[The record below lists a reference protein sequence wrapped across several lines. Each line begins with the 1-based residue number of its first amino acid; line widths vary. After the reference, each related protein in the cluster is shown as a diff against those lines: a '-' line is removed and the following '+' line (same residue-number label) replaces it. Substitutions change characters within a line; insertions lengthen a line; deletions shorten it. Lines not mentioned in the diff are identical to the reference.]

1 LELDGQNSNKVLLN
15 STSPESVGVEKL
27 KHSLPMVHQD
37 VQHTLLQTYEKMEEN
52 AHISDLKAKV
62 VKDDDKKQHL
72 DVVCSLEDFPEKSI
86 LNNSRKC
93 LANTVT

>member
-1 LELDGQNSNKVLLN
+1 
-15 STSPESVGVEKL
+15 
-27 KHSLPMVHQD
+27 
-37 VQHTLLQTYEKMEEN
+37 MEEN
-52 AHISDLKAKV
+52 AHISDLKAKA